1 MKTNKNNA
9 KQQNGQ
15 PKAIRNLWII
25 FGVLL
30 FLVIL
35 FFFCVAKGVFGTMPT
50 FDELENPRTNLATEI
65 ISADGKVLGTYYIE
79 NRDRKSVV

>member
-35 FFFCVAKGVFGTMPT
+35 FCSNFV
-50 FDELENPRTNLATEI
+50 EI
-65 ISADGKVLGTYYIE
+65 IHI
-79 NRDRKSVV
+79 